1 MHDARRLLDCGSVKT
16 NKQTK
21 QQPTTKKKELGG
33 EALSCT
39 ILQNREEPLAV
50 LSRGISGVCLGPV
63 YTKCRGINCYIIER
77 RGLLRLTV

>member
-1 MHDARRLLDCGSVKT
+1 MRDARRLLDCGSVKT

-21 QQPTTKKKELGG
+21 QQPPPKKELGS

-50 LSRGISGVCLGPV
+50 LSREISGVCLGPV